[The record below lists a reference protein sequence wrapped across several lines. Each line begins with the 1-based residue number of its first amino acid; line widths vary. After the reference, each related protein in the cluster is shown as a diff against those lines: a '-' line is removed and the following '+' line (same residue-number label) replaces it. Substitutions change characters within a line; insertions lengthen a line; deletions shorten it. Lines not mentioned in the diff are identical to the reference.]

1 MFTLSPLT
9 WLTWLPTV
17 DVVASSAD
25 PAAAGMSFFDLLIV
39 LTKQMVSTFYK
50 NTIEFKQG
58 YTRDLP

>member
-39 LTKQMVSTFYK
+39 LTKQMVDKYTL
-50 NTIEFKQG
+50 EFQQG